1 MRFVAYMY
9 LLILF
14 VVAPNRGKSLQA
26 EVYHDANTMSSK
38 ISLCKISRYLG
49 APRFGLKF
57 V

>member
-26 EVYHDANTMSSK
+26 EVYDANTMSSK

-49 APRFGLKF
+49 ASRFGLKF